1 MEHTIA
7 SNVTKP
13 VRRSIRNRVRF
24 LEKVPP
30 IYAPVLGVA
39 GILIIWEAIVRMGF
53 LSPEYLPPP
62 TAILTVG
69 WGMLVT
75 GEIHGNVLA
84 SLGRIGAGF
93 VIGVLAG
100 VVLGLLLGFF
110 RWIDAVFTP
119 IVYLLYPIPKIA
131 LLPLFILWLGI
142 GETPKITLIAIGVFF
157 PVVIN
162 TYSGVKNVDRS
173 LIKAAITFGA
183 KRFSVIRKVILP
195 ASLPMIMAGI
205 KVAAGYSMLLL
216 VTAEMIAA
224 EKGVGA
230 MITHYGNLLMTTNL
244 MVGVVILSVLGLTIN
259 RLLEWTE
266 RKLLPWK

>member
-1 MEHTIA
+1 MEQTI
-7 SNVTKP
+7 
-13 VRRSIRNRVRF
+13 VRPARQSIRNRVVF

-30 IYAPVLGVA
+30 IYAPVLGTV
-39 GILIIWEAIVRMGF
+39 GLLIIWETIVRIGVVTT
-53 LSPEYLPPP
+53 EYLPAP
-62 TAILTVG
+62 TAIVTVG
-69 WGMLVT
+69 WTMLLA

-84 SLGRIGAGF
+84 SLGRILAGF

-100 VVLGLLLGFF
+100 VTLGLLLGFF
-110 RWIDAVFTP
+110 RWIDAVFMP
-119 IVYLLYPIPKIA
+119 IVYSFYPIPKIA

-142 GETPKITLIAIGVFF
+142 GEAPKITLIAIGVFF

-173 LIKAAITFGA
+173 LIKAAVTFGA
-183 KRFSVIRKVILP
+183 KPLNIIRKVIFP
-195 ASLPMIMAGI
+195 ASLPTILAGI
-205 KVAAGYSMLLL
+205 KVAAGYSMVLL

-224 EKGVGA
+224 EKGIGS
-230 MITHYGNLLMTTNL
+230 MIMHFGNLMMPTNL

-259 RLLEWTE
+259 RLLELAE